1 MEGNRNGNGGKR
13 RETEN
18 TPWGEVDREVTD
30 KLDIYT
36 IKKHAFLVQFK
47 IYIVKWRRREVAG
60 AGAHFSRDSTH

>member
-30 KLDIYT
+30 KLDI
-36 IKKHAFLVQFK
+36 
-47 IYIVKWRRREVAG
+47 
-60 AGAHFSRDSTH
+60 